1 MTRLQR
7 GACDMHQSAVQVM
20 NQSRATAVLSFA
32 DAAAA
37 LRRVAVKLAPAGE
50 VALRPHDILD
60 LSLTFRLVG
69 APRSHTLRPL
79 ILRQSDGHALW
90 S

>member
-1 MTRLQR
+1 
-7 GACDMHQSAVQVM
+7 MHQSAVQVM

-60 LSLTFRLVG
+60 
-69 APRSHTLRPL
+69 RS
-79 ILRQSDGHALW
+79 
-90 S
+90 